1 MTKLPRHLLGV
12 AVLGVAACASSP
24 FGPSAAPAAQF
35 GLEFQNL
42 VAIDKANGH
51 YEAWAVSKGVP
62 KSVGKFLIG
71 SDGKPT
77 DLEGAAKT
85 AWSATVYPSE
95 VTEVYVTQELP
106 GDADDK
112 PSRQQFLL
120 GSLKSGK
127 ATLEAPIKAADLAS
141 KTGAYLLDNPI
152 TEKVL
157 NDYNGIWYSRFIDGK
172 YVPGLT
178 LDESPDGWR
187 YAGWVLFNGH
197 VLRTGKFTHPMEMDD
212 WYGYSG
218 FNSVSL
224 PVNFPGPPMPGED
237 FNTNA
242 PSGLTFGNN
251 QPDLAGAQVVITL
264 ESATLSNEEVYP
276 SPIHLFEATVASP
289 SAQKVNYDLTNVA
302 ATKVPSAAFT
312 VK

>member
-1 MTKLPRHLLGV
+1 MKKLHGHLL
-12 AVLGVAACASSP
+12 AMTALGVAACTSSP
-24 FGPSAAPAAQF
+24 FGAATGSSTKFA
-35 GLEFQNL
+35 LEFQNL
-42 VAIDKANGH
+42 LSVDKARGH
-51 YEAWAVSKGVP
+51 YEAWVVANGTP
-62 KSVGKFLIG
+62 KSAGKFLIG
-71 SDGKPT
+71 TDGKPT
-77 DLEGAAKT
+77 DLDGASKAL
-85 AWSATVYPSE
+85 WSAEANSGDITD
-95 VTEVYVTQELP
+95 VYVTQELP
-106 GDADDK
+106 GDADVK
-112 PSRQQFLL
+112 PSRQQFLS
-120 GSLKSGK
+120 GTLKSGK
-127 ATLEAPIKAADLAS
+127 LAAPIPLSAVQN
-141 KTGAYLLDNPI
+141 KTGAFILDNPV

-157 NDYNGIWYSRFIDGK
+157 NDYNGIWFSRFADGK
-172 YVPGLT
+172 YTPGLD

-187 YAGWVLFNGH
+187 YAGWVILDGV

-242 PSGLTFGNN
+242 PSGLTFGNGK
-251 QPDLAGAQVVITL
+251 PDLAGAQVILSL

-302 ATKVPSAAFT
+302 ATKIPSAT
-312 VK
+312 ITLK

>member
-42 VAIDKANGH
+42 IAIDKASGH

-62 KSVGKFLIG
+62 TSVGKFLIG

-106 GDADDK
+106 GDADGK

-127 ATLEAPIKAADLAS
+127 ATLEAPIKAADLAG
-141 KTGAYLLDNPI
+141 KTGAFILDNPV

-157 NDYNGIWYSRFIDGK
+157 TDYNGVWFSRFDGK
-172 YVPGLT
+172 YVRGLE

-187 YAGWVLFNGH
+187 YAGWVILNGH
-197 VLRTGKFTHPMEMDD
+197 VLRVGKFTHPMEMDD
-212 WYGYSG
+212 FSAYSG
-218 FNSVSL
+218 YDSVDL
-224 PVNFPGPPMPGED
+224 PVNFPAPPMPGED

-251 QPDLAGAQVVITL
+251 LPDLAGAQVLISM

-276 SPIHLFEATVASP
+276 SPIRLFEATVPSP
-289 SAQKVNYDLTNVA
+289 SAQRVTYDLTNVT
-302 ATKVPSAAFT
+302 ATKIPSATFT